1 MNICMKGGGIQDTD
15 GLCIADE
22 DLRAALKMVRP
33 SAMREV
39 AVDVPKVYCEI
50 TFQMI
55 AVYCITAEI
64 SPRYIACENQESFS
78 DRHIPIGALGRYRR
92 ARIYQAETSGSRIVA
107 TPPPRGV

>member
-39 AVDVPKVYCEI
+39 AVDVPKVY
-50 TFQMI
+50 
-55 AVYCITAEI
+55 
-64 SPRYIACENQESFS
+64 
-78 DRHIPIGALGRYRR
+78 
-92 ARIYQAETSGSRIVA
+92 
-107 TPPPRGV
+107 